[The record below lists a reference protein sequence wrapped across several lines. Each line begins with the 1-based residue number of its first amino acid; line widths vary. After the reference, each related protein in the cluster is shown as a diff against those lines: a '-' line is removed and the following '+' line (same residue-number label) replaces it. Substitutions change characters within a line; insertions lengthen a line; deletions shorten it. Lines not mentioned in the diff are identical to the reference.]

1 VACSKCEARRRALL
15 SEAKTVTDFLA
26 RFRAWVNKPYDDDM
40 NALDWFLFA
49 GLVIVIIFA
58 WQSILNKVLD

>member
-1 VACSKCEARRRALL
+1 
-15 SEAKTVTDFLA
+15 VTDFLA